1 MPLVEPR
8 LERLPYYVALRLV
21 DRPQE
26 RSSPDRPIRQRTD
39 QILDAIEWK
48 LDRSRGDRHLDEAG
62 GANQTLE
69 HVVVRVLEERR
80 AGWDLARRRN
90 LGIRDRAEQRREER
104 RPFWGLPRRQGHAPA
119 RDQDSRELSSRQLRL
134 TDVLNDDVPKGQSSH
149 CAAIFGSSLLVPATS
164 LTRAPAWS
172 TEIGFIRKGGKAS
185 RGLTPL

>member
-62 GANQTLE
+62 GAKQLWNMSSS
-69 HVVVRVLEERR
+69 
-80 AGWDLARRRN
+80 AYWKNDGPGGIS
-90 LGIRDRAEQRREER
+90 LGGGTWASAIAPSSAAKNGDRSEA
-104 RPFWGLPRRQGHAPA
+104 
-119 RDQDSRELSSRQLRL
+119 
-134 TDVLNDDVPKGQSSH
+134 
-149 CAAIFGSSLLVPATS
+149 
-164 LTRAPAWS
+164 
-172 TEIGFIRKGGKAS
+172 
-185 RGLTPL
+185 